1 MVVVAA
7 AERGGGSMG
16 DYGGGL
22 EAEEREGKG
31 GWGSGGWCSYRYST
45 PGLGGCPPAVIF
57 SFKNLSI

>member
-1 MVVVAA
+1 MESGYELGVGRVVMVVVAA

-31 GWGSGGWCSYRYST
+31 GWGSGG
-45 PGLGGCPPAVIF
+45 
-57 SFKNLSI
+57 